1 MKKTLKITSMILLA
15 VMCMLIPQKMKK
27 VNAATTIKTGEWYE
41 TKTNGDK
48 SVRYSYKVPKSGYF
62 YYEVVPKGYYYFQ
75 NNYQKGRS
83 CFSTSLIKSYK
94 EYERAGL
101 ASDDKKY
108 KSGRYAFKA
117 GDKVTINFEDSYDTK
132 TPFKFRVV
140 FKKVKNFEKEN
151 NNSKK
156 KAMSIKKG
164 KVYTGLLIEDDDDWF
179 VFKAPKTKK
188 YKIKVVS
195 TNRDSRNEYVDVYKG
210 SSYREYYNLYTNEGW
225 KTVYSG
231 KIKKG
236 QKVFVCLYGG
246 IDDMYKIKIQ

>member
-1 MKKTLKITSMILLA
+1 MKKVLKITSIIVLMIICA
-15 VMCMLIPQKMKK
+15 LIPQKIKK
-27 VNAATTIKTGEWYE
+27 VNAATTIKTGEWYD
-41 TKTNGDK
+41 TRTNGEESIK
-48 SVRYSYKVPKSGYF
+48 YNYKVPKSGYF
-62 YYEVVPKGYYYFQ
+62 YYEVAPKGYYFFQ
-75 NNYQKGRS
+75 NNYQEDRS
-83 CFSTSLIKSYK
+83 SFITSLTKSYK
-94 EYERAGL
+94 EYGRAGI
-101 ASDDKKY
+101 ASDDNKY
-108 KSGRYAFKA
+108 ISGRYAFKA
-117 GDKVTINFEDSYDTK
+117 GDKVTINFEDTYETK

-156 KAMSIKKG
+156 RAMSIKKG

-188 YKIKVVS
+188 YKIRVVS

-210 SSYREYYNLYTNEGW
+210 SYTEGYNLYTNEGW

-236 QKVFVCLYGG
+236 QKVHVCLSGG
-246 IDDMYKIKIQ
+246 IDDMYKIKVQ

>member
-1 MKKTLKITSMILLA
+1 MILLA

-41 TKTNGDK
+41 TKTNGEK

-140 FKKVKNFEKEN
+140 FKKVKNFEKE
-151 NNSKK
+151 
-156 KAMSIKKG
+156 
-164 KVYTGLLIEDDDDWF
+164 KVYVGRSGQLETF
-179 VFKAPKTKK
+179 SFQYPTYHVFMAHAP
-188 YKIKVVS
+188 
-195 TNRDSRNEYVDVYKG
+195 
-210 SSYREYYNLYTNEGW
+210 EGQFTEEQER
-225 KTVYSG
+225 K
-231 KIKKG
+231 
-236 QKVFVCLYGG
+236 L
-246 IDDMYKIKIQ
+246 